1 MQPKRL
7 AGSSRARENPQIEP
21 LKPPKHTNPAQTGAI
36 EPRKGRHLLRGD
48 EARVRVRVVRREHG
62 RPGGR
67 LLVLLVVLHEER
79 LLHHLLLLLLRRRR
93 LLHKLLHGDRSPARL
108 PGQGDRL
115 LGLSGS
121 D

>member
-1 MQPKRL
+1 
-7 AGSSRARENPQIEP
+7 
-21 LKPPKHTNPAQTGAI
+21 
-36 EPRKGRHLLRGD
+36 
-48 EARVRVRVVRREHG
+48 VRVVRREHG
-62 RPGGR
+62 RPGGG
-67 LLVLLVVLHEER
+67 LLVLVLVHEER

-93 LLHKLLHGDRSPARL
+93 LLHQLLHGDRSPARL

>member
-1 MQPKRL
+1 
-7 AGSSRARENPQIEP
+7 
-21 LKPPKHTNPAQTGAI
+21 
-36 EPRKGRHLLRGD
+36 
-48 EARVRVRVVRREHG
+48 VRVVRREHG

-79 LLHHLLLLLLRRRR
+79 LLHHLLLLLRRHR
-93 LLHKLLHGDRSPARL
+93 LLHQLLHGDRSPARL

-115 LGLSGS
+115 LGGLGWS